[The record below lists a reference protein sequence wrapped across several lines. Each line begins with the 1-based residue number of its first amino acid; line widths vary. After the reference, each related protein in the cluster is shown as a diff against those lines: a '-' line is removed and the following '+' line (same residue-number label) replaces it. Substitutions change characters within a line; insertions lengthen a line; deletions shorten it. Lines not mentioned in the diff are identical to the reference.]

1 VRDVAVGLLCI
12 GLGLILMGWSAK
24 SRWAR
29 AALPIGVWR

>member
-1 VRDVAVGLLCI
+1 VRDVALGLLCI

-29 AALPIGVWR
+29 AALPMGAWR